1 MELNSKNQLLIL
13 NSFNESLI
21 IMDLDT
27 KNVISHTN
35 MGKFPINVQVF
46 KSKIYVLNCDSNSLS
61 IFDEASL
68 LQLEEVY
75 LGEKPSDI
83 LIDKMNY
90 KIYVANSNGNSIYI
104 LDLLDKSIKV
114 INVDFQPFRLL
125 SYDNQLYIL
134 SYIYNGVINYSCI
147 CTMDLNNFKL
157 KENKIKGLFLD
168 FIIEGFEC
176 LLTNSEDGYLYSYD
190 IGSNK
195 LSKRIY
201 LGGLPN
207 KIISCGSRTLY
218 ISDLIDNC
226 VKVVDLENNVLKE
239 IIKVGKEP
247 QGFILL

>member
-1 MELNSKNQLLIL
+1 
-13 NSFNESLI
+13 
-21 IMDLDT
+21 
-27 KNVISHTN
+27 
-35 MGKFPINVQVF
+35 
-46 KSKIYVLNCDSNSLS
+46 
-61 IFDEASL
+61 
-68 LQLEEVY
+68 
-75 LGEKPSDI
+75 
-83 LIDKMNY
+83 
-90 KIYVANSNGNSIYI
+90 
-104 LDLLDKSIKV
+104 
-114 INVDFQPFRLL
+114 
-125 SYDNQLYIL
+125 
-134 SYIYNGVINYSCI
+134 
-147 CTMDLNNFKL
+147 MDLNNFKL

-207 KIISCGSRTLY
+207 KIISGGSRTLY